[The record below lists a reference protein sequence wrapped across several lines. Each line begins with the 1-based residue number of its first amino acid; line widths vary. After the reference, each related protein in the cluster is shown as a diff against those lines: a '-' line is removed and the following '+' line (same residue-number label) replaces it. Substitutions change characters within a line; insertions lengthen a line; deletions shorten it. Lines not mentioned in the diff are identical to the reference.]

1 MTDNRSLVDTYKS
14 VIQPEA
20 APNPAKDFQT
30 RYRSLL
36 ANDAAD
42 AAHANVLSAPVAP
55 DQAAKANAYARDLGL
70 PAAAIDGQTHLYDQR
85 KQAQE
90 AADAARAHPNIA
102 RALADPRTA
111 AAAADDTPALRAIS
125 QQFQNFW
132 KSKPQP
138 KSWWQTIKDV
148 PGEVG
153 GALLAGGEQL
163 SQSVVDAAKSVVDV
177 SQMLDPVTYIN
188 RALAPKGI
196 TPEQVDAVSGYGLL
210 QGALGKYSKFI
221 GAQADAAAPDLA
233 QAGYVHR
240 NLIQGIEN
248 VPSSVAALGATV
260 MGHPKAGLALLGGTT
275 YGQSYRQAREAGVS
289 VPGAINYSLAQA
301 GIEVA
306 TEKIPVMKFLE
317 DTKVGTPFFKRLL
330 KNFAAENVGEQA
342 ATVLQNFN
350 QWAVIDSNQGKTFG
364 DYLKEIPDQAAQ
376 TALAVASMVG
386 TSNVAIAAGEQTVR
400 AVKAVDRIR
409 TAKADAAALGGIID
423 GAAASKLRQRDPET
437 FRQFVQQTA
446 EGTTAENVHIPAE
459 AISTY
464 MQSEDFKDED
474 GFFASIAPQV
484 SEALATGGDVV
495 VPTSDVATK
504 LAGTKAW
511 AALKDDARLSPG
523 GLSIRETREQE
534 AEIRKNIETVGAAAI
549 DQANQQAVADTPRDQ
564 VFNDVRDRLMAIGF
578 TKSAASAH
586 AELMA
591 ANAET
596 MGAMFGQTAL
606 EYHQAN
612 PVDYVREG
620 MAAAK
625 AAKGSTVLDQP
636 DNQAFKNWF
645 GDSKVV
651 DNAGAPLVVYHG
663 TTADFT
669 AFDRKLIGSKT
680 DAGWAGEGFYFSSD
694 PTVADAYG
702 NKKIAAYL
710 SIKNPYQFE
719 GNFYKEVMS
728 HGGPAG
734 FSKWLRSNGYDGVK
748 LWSQFM
754 VLDPEQI
761 KSVNNQGTFD
771 PLDANIFRQPAPALT
786 SLPASSPGPFQPARE
801 AAERYASRA
810 GLPYSP
816 PTNYAPV
823 DKERAARI
831 AQAFEEMSH
840 APNDPEVR
848 AAYDAMVD
856 ETLAQWREV
865 EMSGLV
871 VEFVDGEDPYGGNPW
886 GAVRDVRDNNHLWVF
901 NTEDGYGQGGITPEQ
916 EAENPMLAIVPG
928 MSWSGKQVRVN
939 DVFRAVHDYFG
950 HIKEGVGFRARGE
963 ENAWRSHSAMY
974 SPLARRAMTTETRG
988 QNSWLNF
995 GPYAESNRTA
1005 SVEDTVFAEQKIGL
1019 LPQWVT
1025 DEGALEDNA
1034 ADKREAARSF
1044 KGTQVVDDEGK
1055 PRVVYHGT
1063 PFTFDDFRNRPKLD
1077 WFAERPETA
1086 AGYADPRRVRKIGGA
1101 NIRPVYLD
1109 IRNPFVIEQEPGTVR
1124 AQDWLEQV
1132 GLPRDLWP
1140 NNETTSA
1147 QNIFTHPDVT
1157 GELKRRGFDGIRV
1170 PEGSS
1175 VTWAP
1180 FSRAQIASIFDTPRV
1195 LFQQDVNPVFYSAL
1209 ARTVELSQTA
1219 KASAAQWKATLQN
1232 APGVKA
1238 EELEWSG
1245 LLDILDFDPKAVFT
1259 KEQVA
1264 EGLRNGAI
1272 HVDEVVNSAEDAP
1285 LGDWKSLGF
1294 SVDLNEDEEWD
1305 VTDPDGNPVGT
1316 YRWHDDAVRAAAEEA
1331 SYLAQPATQ
1340 FQEYSSDPNSNSY
1353 RELLLTLPAGQGN
1366 NPDRAPDTHWDQPRV
1381 VAHARFSEKQDVD
1394 GKRVL
1399 FIEEVQSDW
1408 HQKGRTQGYQQPVD
1422 PKRVEE
1428 AQAKFDATKAAYDAA
1443 FLDYEDARRA
1453 GREPHDRA
1461 RRLLNE
1467 EPDNEAAIEQ
1477 AFADRRAAQDAVRP
1491 FEEKAQQL
1499 RQVRDLA
1506 GRELDIAK
1514 GLITNGGI
1522 PNAPFKTTWP
1532 QLVMKRMIRW
1542 AADNGFDRIAWIN
1555 GDQQNGGVTEQDEGV
1570 KHFYEN
1576 ILPKTVQKLI
1586 GKFGGK
1592 VDRSVEF
1599 EGGALGNEGAT
1610 VRFNLRQAQQNLA
1623 RAERLQTTVDELD
1636 RLREQVRIAQAIYNK
1651 NAPSKNRGFDLTP
1664 ELRAAAGGGFPLFQ
1678 NNNGPRGQIAL
1689 HPDRST
1695 ITLFENA
1702 DASTLIHETGHLFL
1716 ERLKR
1721 AAQADNASQQ
1731 TRDDWAAVHAWFKDQ
1746 NVPVTSDGS
1755 IPREA
1760 HELFARGF
1768 ERYAMEGKAP
1778 AKRLERAFTAFRSWL
1793 LHIYQVVQN
1802 LRSPITPQVRE
1813 VFGRML
1819 ATQQAIDEYAAEQHT
1834 KSLFATPEEA
1844 KKAVDMGP
1852 DEFAVYARTVIEA
1865 RDAAFDALLFK
1876 TMHRIKQR
1884 VLAERRAE
1892 VTAAR
1897 KAATDATD
1905 AEPRFRALRLLRTG
1919 QIDGAK
1925 TDGVLID
1932 RAWLEEH
1939 LGVDFADKLPKG
1951 PIIYKNG
1958 GLHPDEIADMTGF
1971 GSGAEMVDALVAL
1984 ADEKRQ
1990 MEASGDKRQPR
2001 DRAVDERVNA
2011 LLDSK
2016 SGSDPLKDGSIEAEA
2031 VAAIQND
2038 KLGEQIAYETRV
2050 LARRTKGRPTPY
2062 KLAREWAK
2070 AKIEAGKVNDVASRS
2085 AIQRYTRAAAKAAR
2099 LAEEAILK
2107 GDIDETFRQKQAQML
2122 NHALAVEANLA
2133 ADEVD
2138 TIVARMK
2145 RLSSR
2150 ATMKSIDQDYFD
2162 RVQDLLEQFDFKP
2175 QSQRAL
2181 DERESFAEWAAN
2193 RQAQGFEVHIPPRL
2207 LETADHYSRVSVQ
2220 ELYGLRDT
2228 VDSLMKLGR
2237 LKQSILDAKN
2247 ERDFQAYVD
2256 DVMAHIR
2263 ELPTR
2268 KLNAA
2273 DFNEDSKSLRGFNAE
2288 LIKIE
2293 TIANELDNG
2302 NPNGPL
2308 TRLLVHRANDAENKR
2323 HTLRE
2328 SVLSPI
2334 AKAYLGMPKKQR
2346 LRLEEKVTIPEL
2358 IRHGSDIDPRAGGP
2372 VVMTRMELLAV
2383 ALNTGNAS
2391 NMDKLSRGERWP
2403 AQTIRDVLNRELTKA
2418 DWDFV
2423 QSMWDAIDSLWPEI
2437 AATERR
2443 MSGVVPEKVEATP
2456 IATPHGSYRG
2466 GYYPVVYDFDR
2477 SQQAENYRADD
2488 NNDLFGYASGVSTP
2502 KGHTIART
2510 NARGPIRLSVEQVL
2524 FRHVE
2529 KVIAR
2534 IAYAEYARDVLR
2546 VIENPKVRDGID
2558 LKLGKEYRK
2567 QIKPWLKRVI
2577 SSGAAET
2584 RSAEWTQRFF
2594 RTARTNMT
2602 IAVMGFKASVG
2613 IAQTLGLTASA
2624 GQIGGWRVA
2633 QGVRDILGDL
2643 ARGRADFQQ
2652 FIFDRSP
2659 EMERRGKEVNREIAN
2674 LNAGIRAKT
2683 GLLHTARSAAMW
2695 HIAMIDR
2702 YMVAMPTWLGAHRK
2716 AIDEGMTDEQASR
2729 YADAMVRQSQGS
2741 GAEKDLA
2748 AVQSN
2753 AGGEFQKWLTLFYTY
2768 FNVQH
2773 NAAWQAKR
2781 AAQKGNYKR
2790 AIQLTGWFLLAAPL
2804 ADAIVSG
2811 DLPTDDSDPEAWFG
2825 WFLRNV
2831 FFNLFAGVPGVRDA
2845 GNFAERK
2852 ISGQYSTAAFSP
2864 LDRLTDIGQRAAQ
2877 EGYDVYSGEPV
2888 DGNTI
2893 RTAVSTPGYVFGL
2906 PSEQP
2911 AATSKFLWD
2920 YEHGDSDPKSV
2931 TDWYYG
2937 LTKGKVPADK
2947 QGN

>member
-14 VIQPEA
+14 VIQPED
-20 APNPAKDFQT
+20 APNPAKDFQS
-30 RYRSLL
+30 RYGALL
-36 ANDAAD
+36 KNDAAD
-42 AAHANVLSAPVAP
+42 TAHVNVLTAPVPP
-55 DQAAKANAYARDLGL
+55 DQAAKANMYARDLGM

-85 KQAQE
+85 KQAAE
-90 AADAARAHPNIA
+90 AAAAAAAHPNIA

-111 AAAADDTPALRAIS
+111 AAAADDTPAMRAIS

-163 SQSVVDAAKSVVDV
+163 SQSVVDATKSVVDV
-177 SQMLDPVTYIN
+177 AQTLDPLTYIN
-188 RALAPKGI
+188 RALAPKGV
-196 TPEQVDAVSGYGLL
+196 TPEQVDAVSGYGAV
-210 QGALGKYSKFI
+210 QGVLGGYSKFI
-221 GAQADAAAPDLA
+221 GTQADAAAPDLS

-260 MGHPKAGLALLGGTT
+260 MGNPKAGLALLGGTT

-306 TEKIPVMKFLE
+306 TEEIPVMKFLE

-350 QWAVIDSNQGKTFG
+350 QWAVIDKNQGKTFG

-386 TSNVAIAAGEQTVR
+386 TSNVAIGVGEQAVR
-400 AVKAVDRIR
+400 ATKAVDRLR
-409 TAKADAAALGGIID
+409 TAKADAEALGGIIS
-423 GAAASKLRQRDPET
+423 GAEASKLRQRDPET

-464 MQSEDFKDED
+464 MQSEDFQDED

-534 AEIRKNIETVGAAAI
+534 AEIRKQIENVGTNAI
-549 DQANQQAVADTPRDQ
+549 EQANQQAVADTPRDQ
-564 VFNDVRDRLMAIGF
+564 VFNDVRDQLQAIGF
-578 TKSAASAH
+578 TKDAASAH

-606 EYHQAN
+606 EYHQSN

-620 MAAAK
+620 MAAAT
-625 AAKGSTVLDQP
+625 AAKGATVLDHAPVAQQPLEALPTSILGPVTSVSYDAPTNPDTGSQRLTLHPEEIAALRQHGVQISDDGNISAVDVERLQAERARRIAGGEVAKPLQATAPKGATVLDQ
-636 DNQAFKNWF
+636 Q
-645 GDSKVV
+645 
-651 DNAGAPLVVYHG
+651 
-663 TTADFT
+663 
-669 AFDRKLIGSKT
+669 
-680 DAGWAGEGFYFSSD
+680 
-694 PTVADAYG
+694 
-702 NKKIAAYL
+702 
-710 SIKNPYQFE
+710 
-719 GNFYKEVMS
+719 
-728 HGGPAG
+728 PA
-734 FSKWLRSNGYDGVK
+734 R
-748 LWSQFM
+748 
-754 VLDPEQI
+754 E
-761 KSVNNQGTFD
+761 
-771 PLDANIFRQPAPALT
+771 PAPALT

-816 PTNYAPV
+816 PTTYAAV

-831 AQAFEEMSH
+831 AQAFEDMPH

-1019 LPQWVT
+1019 LPQWAT

-1034 ADKREAARSF
+1034 ADKRDAVRSF
-1044 KGTQVVDDEGK
+1044 KGTQVVGEDGK

-1086 AGYADPRRVRKIGGA
+1086 AGYADPRRVRKYGGA

-1109 IRNPFVIEQEPGTVR
+1109 IRNPFVIEQEAGTVS
-1124 AQDWLEQV
+1124 AQDWLESV

-1140 NNETTSA
+1140 DNEPASA
-1147 QNIFTHPDVT
+1147 YTIYTNPDVV
-1157 GELKRRGFDGIRV
+1157 GEIKRRGHDGIRV

-1175 VTWAP
+1175 ITWAP
-1180 FSRAQIASIFDTPRV
+1180 FSRAQIVSIFETPRV
-1195 LFQQDVNPVFYSAL
+1195 LFQEDF
-1209 ARTVELSQTA
+1209 E
-1219 KASAAQWKATLQN
+1219 QN
-1232 APGVKA
+1232 AGGEIVRKP
-1238 EELEWSG
+1238 
-1245 LLDILDFDPKAVFT
+1245 
-1259 KEQVA
+1259 
-1264 EGLRNGAI
+1264 
-1272 HVDEVVNSAEDAP
+1272 
-1285 LGDWKSLGF
+1285 F
-1294 SVDLNEDEEWD
+1294 S
-1305 VTDPDGNPVGT
+1305 
-1316 YRWHDDAVRAAAEEA
+1316 
-1331 SYLAQPATQ
+1331 
-1340 FQEYSSDPNSNSY
+1340 
-1353 RELLLTLPAGQGN
+1353 
-1366 NPDRAPDTHWDQPRV
+1366 
-1381 VAHARFSEKQDVD
+1381 
-1394 GKRVL
+1394 
-1399 FIEEVQSDW
+1399 
-1408 HQKGRTQGYQQPVD
+1408 QK
-1422 PKRVEE
+1422 
-1428 AQAKFDATKAAYDAA
+1428 
-1443 FLDYEDARRA
+1443 
-1453 GREPHDRA
+1453 
-1461 RRLLNE
+1461 
-1467 EPDNEAAIEQ
+1467 
-1477 AFADRRAAQDAVRP
+1477 
-1491 FEEKAQQL
+1491 
-1499 RQVRDLA
+1499 
-1506 GRELDIAK
+1506 
-1514 GLITNGGI
+1514 
-1522 PNAPFKTTWP
+1522 
-1532 QLVMKRMIRW
+1532 
-1542 AADNGFDRIAWIN
+1542 
-1555 GDQQNGGVTEQDEGV
+1555 
-1570 KHFYEN
+1570 
-1576 ILPKTVQKLI
+1576 
-1586 GKFGGK
+1586 
-1592 VDRSVEF
+1592 
-1599 EGGALGNEGAT
+1599 
-1610 VRFNLRQAQQNLA
+1610 
-1623 RAERLQTTVDELD
+1623 
-1636 RLREQVRIAQAIYNK
+1636 
-1651 NAPSKNRGFDLTP
+1651 
-1664 ELRAAAGGGFPLFQ
+1664 LFQ

-1689 HPDRST
+1689 YPDRS
-1695 ITLFENA
+1695 IVTLFENA

-1721 AAQADNASQQ
+1721 AALADNAPQQ
-1731 TRDDWAAVHAWFKDQ
+1731 ARDDWAAISGWFNDQ

-1819 ATQQAIDEYAAEQHT
+1819 ATQQAIDEYTAEQHT

-1844 KKAVDMGP
+1844 KAAVDMGP

-1865 RDAAFDALLFK
+1865 RDAAFDALLYK
-1876 TMHRIKQR
+1876 TMHRIRQR
-1884 VLAERRAE
+1884 VIAERRAE

-1925 TDGVLID
+1925 TEGVLID

-1939 LGVDFADKLPKG
+1939 LGDGFEAKLPKG

-1971 GSGAEMVDALVAL
+1971 GSGAEMIDALVTL

-1990 MEASGDKRQPR
+1990 MEVAGDKRQPR
-2001 DRAVDERVNA
+2001 DRAIDDRVNA

-2016 SGSDPLKDGSIEAEA
+2016 AGSDPLKDGSIEAEA

-2070 AKIEAGKVNDVASRS
+2070 TKIEAGKVNDVASRS

-2145 RLSSR
+2145 RLSTR
-2150 ATMKSIDQDYFD
+2150 AAMKSIDQDYFD
-2162 RVQDLLEQFDFKP
+2162 RVQDLLERFDFKP

-2181 DERESFAEWAAN
+2181 DEREGFAEWAAN
-2193 RQAQGFEVHIPPRL
+2193 RQAQGFEVHVPPRL
-2207 LETADHYSRVSVQ
+2207 LETADHYSRVSVE

-2228 VDSLMKLGR
+2228 IDSLMKLGR
-2237 LKQSILDAKN
+2237 LKQSILDAKDQ
-2247 ERDFQAYVD
+2247 RDFEAYVD

-2263 ELPTR
+2263 DLPTR
-2268 KLNAA
+2268 KI
-2273 DFNEDSKSLRGFNAE
+2273 DTSKGFNEAGSMARGFNAE

-2302 NPNGPL
+2302 DPNGPL
-2308 TRLLVHRANDAENKR
+2308 TRLLVHRASDAENKR
-2323 HTLRE
+2323 HALRE

-2334 AKAYLGMPKKQR
+2334 AKAYLNMPKKQR

-2358 IRHGSDIDPRAGGP
+2358 TRKGSDIDPRAGGP
-2372 VVMTRMELLAV
+2372 VVLTRMELLAV

-2403 AQTIRDVLNRELTKA
+2403 AGTIRDVLNRELTKA

-2456 IATPHGSYRG
+2456 ITTSHGTYRG

-2488 NNDLFGYASGVSTP
+2488 SNDLFGYASGVSTP

-2546 VIENPKVRDGID
+2546 VIENPKIRDGID
-2558 LKLGKEYRK
+2558 LKLGKEYRA

-2577 SSGAAET
+2577 NGGASET
-2584 RSAEWTQRFF
+2584 RSAQWTQRFF

-2633 QGVRDILGDL
+2633 QGIRDIMGDL
-2643 ARGRADFQQ
+2643 ARGRVDFQR

-2659 EMERRGKEVNREIAN
+2659 EMQRRGAEVNREIAN
-2674 LNAGIRAKT
+2674 LNNGIRAKT

-2695 HIAMIDR
+2695 HIAMVDR

-2716 AIDEGMTDEQASR
+2716 GIAEGMTDEQASR

-2748 AVQSN
+2748 AVQSSAN
-2753 AGGEFQKWLTLFYTY
+2753 GEFQKWLTLFYTY

-2781 AAQKGNYKR
+2781 ATQKGNYKR

-2804 ADAIVSG
+2804 ADALVSG
-2811 DLPTDDSDPEAWFG
+2811 DLPADDTDPEEWFG

-2845 GNFAERK
+2845 ANFAERK
-2852 ISGQYSTAAFSP
+2852 ISGQYSTTAFSP

-2911 AATSKFLWD
+2911 AATTKFLWD

-2937 LTKGKVPADK
+2937 LTKGKVPTDK
-2947 QGN
+2947 QGS